1 MILFKNVTKAYGEE
15 ESFAIENINLKIES
29 GEFVVLVGQSGAGK
43 STLMKLITG
52 EQKPDK
58 GEVFLGKTRVND
70 LRYGD
75 MPKHRKSLGIIFQDF
90 KLLPSKTAFENIA
103 FAMEILGKDNLEIS
117 RKVPRFLNIVG
128 MGAKANKFPSQMSGG
143 ERQRIAIARALINEP
158 KVLLA
163 DEPTGN
169 LDVFNSWDIV
179 NLLLKINEQL
189 KTTIIFATHNKEV
202 VNSISKRVISLD
214 KGKIIR
220 DSLDGKYII

>member
-15 ESFAIENINLKIES
+15 ESFAIENINLKIED

-43 STLMKLITG
+43 STLMKLIIG
-52 EQKPDK
+52 EQQPDK

-75 MPKHRKSLGIIFQDF
+75 MPRHRKSLGIIFQDF

-128 MGAKANKFPSQMSGG
+128 MGSKANKFPSQMSGG

-189 KTTIIFATHNKEV
+189 KTTVIFATHNKEV
-202 VNSISKRVISLD
+202 VNSINKRVISLD

>member
-1 MILFKNVTKAYGEE
+1 MILFKNVVKAYGDD
-15 ESFAIENINLKIES
+15 SYALHKTNIKIED
-29 GEFVVLVGQSGAGK
+29 GEFVLLVGQSGAGK

-52 EQKPDK
+52 EQKPSQ
-58 GEVFLGKTRVND
+58 GEVYLGKVRVDTLKYKD
-70 LRYGD
+70 LPD
-75 MPKHRKSLGIIFQDF
+75 HRKALGVVFQDF
-90 KLLPSKTAFENIA
+90 KLLSQKTAYENIA
-103 FAMEILGKDNLEIS
+103 FAMEILGRDPIEIK

-128 MGAKANKFPSQMSGG
+128 MGSKANKFPSQMSGG

-158 KVLLA
+158 RVLLA

-202 VNSISKRVISLD
+202 VNSINKRVISLD
-214 KGKIIR
+214 KGKVIR
-220 DSLDGKYII
+220 DSVEGKYII

>member
-15 ESFAIENINLKIES
+15 ESFAIENINLKIED

-75 MPKHRKSLGIIFQDF
+75 MPKHRQSLGIIFQDF

-128 MGAKANKFPSQMSGG
+128 MGAKVNRFPSQMSGG

-202 VNSISKRVISLD
+202 VNSINKRVISLD

>member
-1 MILFKNVTKAYGEE
+1 
-15 ESFAIENINLKIES
+15 
-29 GEFVVLVGQSGAGK
+29 
-43 STLMKLITG
+43 
-52 EQKPDK
+52 
-58 GEVFLGKTRVND
+58 
-70 LRYGD
+70 
-75 MPKHRKSLGIIFQDF
+75 
-90 KLLPSKTAFENIA
+90 
-103 FAMEILGKDNLEIS
+103 
-117 RKVPRFLNIVG
+117 
-128 MGAKANKFPSQMSGG
+128 MSGG

-202 VNSISKRVISLD
+202 VNSINKRVISLD
-214 KGKIIR
+214 KGRIIR

>member
-15 ESFAIENINLKIES
+15 ESFAIENINLKMES

-58 GEVFLGKTRVND
+58 GEVFLDKTRVND

-128 MGAKANKFPSQMSGG
+128 MGSKANKFPSQMSGG
-143 ERQRIAIARALINEP
+143 ERQRVAIARALINEP

-202 VNSISKRVISLD
+202 VNSINKRVISLD

>member
-15 ESFAIENINLKIES
+15 ESFAIENINLKIED
-29 GEFVVLVGQSGAGK
+29 GEFLVLVGQSGAGK

-52 EQKPDK
+52 EQNPDK

-70 LRYGD
+70 LRYSD
-75 MPKHRKSLGIIFQDF
+75 MPKHRRSLGIIFQDF
-90 KLLPSKTAFENIA
+90 KLLPSKTAYENIA

-128 MGAKANKFPSQMSGG
+128 MGSKANKFPNQMSGG

-202 VNSISKRVISLD
+202 VNSINKRVISLD

>member
-1 MILFKNVTKAYGEE
+1 MILFKNVVKAYGDD
-15 ESFAIENINLKIES
+15 SYALHKTNIKIED
-29 GEFVVLVGQSGAGK
+29 GEFVLLVGQSGAGK

-52 EQKPDK
+52 EQKPSQ
-58 GEVFLGKTRVND
+58 GEVYLGKVRVDKLKYKD
-70 LRYGD
+70 L
-75 MPKHRKSLGIIFQDF
+75 PNHRKALGVVFQDF
-90 KLLPSKTAFENIA
+90 KLLSQKTAYENIA
-103 FAMEILGKDNLEIS
+103 FAMEILGRDPIEIK

-128 MGAKANKFPSQMSGG
+128 MGSKANKFPSQMSGG

-158 KVLLA
+158 RVLLA

-202 VNSISKRVISLD
+202 VNSINKRVISLD
-214 KGKIIR
+214 KGKVIR
-220 DSLDGKYII
+220 DSVEGKYII

>member
-1 MILFKNVTKAYGEE
+1 MILFKNVIKAYGDD
-15 ESFAIENINLKIES
+15 SYALHKTNIKIED
-29 GEFVVLVGQSGAGK
+29 GEFVLLVGQSGAGK
-43 STLMKLITG
+43 STIMKLITG
-52 EQKPDK
+52 EEKPSSGELYIGKVRVDK
-58 GEVFLGKTRVND
+58 
-70 LRYGD
+70 LRYKD
-75 MPKHRKSLGIIFQDF
+75 LPNHRKALGVVFQDF
-90 KLLPSKTAFENIA
+90 KLLSQKTAYENIA
-103 FAMEILGKDNLEIS
+103 FAMEILGRDPIEIK

-128 MGAKANKFPSQMSGG
+128 MGSKANKFPSQMSGG

-158 KVLLA
+158 RVLLA

-202 VNSISKRVISLD
+202 VNSINKRVISLD

-220 DSLDGKYII
+220 DSVEGKYII